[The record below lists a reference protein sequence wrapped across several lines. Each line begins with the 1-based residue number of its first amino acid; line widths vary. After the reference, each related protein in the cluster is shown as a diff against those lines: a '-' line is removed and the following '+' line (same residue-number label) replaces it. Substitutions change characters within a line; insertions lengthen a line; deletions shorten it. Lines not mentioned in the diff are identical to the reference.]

1 MRKEECHLP
10 HFLPTVVSTVV
21 IKHPIVA
28 YFMIEDTYF
37 SFARRNESVTLRPD
51 IVLLVLDTQRVDRLS
66 CYGSDEETSPYIDEL
81 ASDSTIF
88 NYAVAP
94 AQWTVPSHAS
104 MFTGVYPSAHN
115 TLQSFSVLPQTL
127 PTLAER
133 LRDSGYFTA
142 AFCNNPLVGVV
153 NNGLRRGFQS
163 FLNYSGLMTSRPNQ
177 AGVHPSLYNR
187 YRQKFKGVVT
197 NFITGLQDA
206 FARSDFLLDLSFTP
220 LMAPLWQTALS
231 FKGNTA
237 KSLNDA
243 ARFLIEREG
252 VEQDQPVF
260 SFINVMGVH
269 MPYHP
274 ARRFTERFAPH
285 VLHDK
290 TAQRYLR
297 HFNSDVFGWYA
308 PLAGS
313 MDEKDKITLDSMYNA
328 EVATQDEQVGA
339 FLKKLRESGRLDNT
353 LLIVCADHGEHLGEK
368 RLIGHSLS
376 LYNELVRVPLIIRDP
391 SGDLE
396 RGTSVDYFVSTRR
409 VFHTALTAAG
419 LADETEEALT
429 LAHSSTSDPDRG
441 TVYAEGIPPNNVVQ
455 MLRRRRPQLTQ
466 ELGCDQ
472 TRRAVWS
479 DTHKLIQTGDD
490 RLELFS
496 AVDDFDEKAN
506 LRYILPERVEALR
519 EYLQTFVHHA
529 DVVVASGEQADD
541 YDDPEVLRRLR
552 DLGYIE

>member
-1 MRKEECHLP
+1 M
-10 HFLPTVVSTVV
+10 TT
-21 IKHPIVA
+21 
-28 YFMIEDTYF
+28 
-37 SFARRNESVTLRPD
+37 RPD
-51 IVLLVLDTQRVDRLS
+51 IVLLVLDTQRLDRLS
-66 CYGSDEETSPYIDEL
+66 CYGCELEISPHIDEL
-81 ASDSTIF
+81 AGDSTLF
-88 NYAVAP
+88 HCAVAP
-94 AQWTVPSHAS
+94 AQWTIPSHAS

-115 TLQSFSVLPQTL
+115 TVQSFSVLPDTL

-133 LRDSGYFTA
+133 LRDGGYFTA

-177 AGVHPSLYNR
+177 VGVDRSLFDR
-187 YRQKFKGVVT
+187 YRQVFKRFLADT
-197 NFITGLQDA
+197 ISSMQDA
-206 FARSDFLLDLSFTP
+206 FARSDFLLNLSFSP
-220 LMAPLWQTALS
+220 LTAPLWQTALS

-237 KSLNDA
+237 RSLHDA
-243 ARFLIEREG
+243 AHLLIERDG
-252 VEQDQPVF
+252 VAGDQPVF
-260 SFINVMGVH
+260 SFINLMGVH

-274 ARRFTERFAPH
+274 AQQFTERFAPH
-285 VLHDK
+285 VLRDK

-308 PLAGS
+308 PLTGS
-313 MDEKDKITLDSMYNA
+313 IDEEDKVTLDGMYNA
-328 EVATQDEQVGA
+328 EVATQDELVGA
-339 FLKKLRESGRLDNT
+339 FLNKLRSSGRLDNT

-391 SGDLE
+391 GSDLP
-396 RGTSVDYFVSTRR
+396 RGTTVEHFVSTRR
-409 VFHTALTAAG
+409 IFHTALAAAR
-419 LADETEEALT
+419 LAGETEEALT
-429 LAHSSTSDPDRG
+429 LAQSSTSDPDSR
-441 TVYAEGIPPNNVVQ
+441 TVFSEGVPPQNVVQ
-455 MLRRRRPQLTQ
+455 MLHRRRPQETQ

-479 DTHKLIQTGDD
+479 ETHKLIQTGDE

-496 AVDDFDEKAN
+496 AIDDPCEHLN
-506 LRYILPERVEALR
+506 LRDILPERVEALR
-519 EYLQTFVHHA
+519 EYLQTFVSHA
-529 DVVVASGEQADD
+529 GVAVTTREQADG